1 MHTNKV
7 FDRANSN
14 TVNLLFWMLAYLL
27 FDPPLLTSVKRETE
41 ATFQGGSMDTKHLM
55 EGCPLLESMFYEV
68 LRLVNGALSV
78 RKVVAATEIGGK
90 ILQPGNKVLFPFRQL
105 HFNKEVWGEDPSRF
119 EPERFMKNKSLASDI
134 SYRPFGGGVSKC
146 PGRHMAKIEI
156 MGFIALLLNRFHV
169 GLSTFPELGL
179 RGNPQTFPKLDGSK
193 PSTGITG
200 PVDNMDIF
208 IEVTE
213 AAG

>member
-1 MHTNKV
+1 MSN
-7 FDRANSN
+7 RANSN

-27 FDPPLLTSVKRETE
+27 FDRALLTSVKRETE
-41 ATFQGGSMDTKHLM
+41 ATFQGGRMDPKLLLA
-55 EGCPLLESMFYEV
+55 GCPLLESMFHEV

-90 ILQPGNKVLFPFRQL
+90 ILQPGNKVLIPFRQL
-105 HFNKEVWGEDPSRF
+105 HFNKEVWGEDPSQF
-119 EPERFMKNKSLASDI
+119 EPERFMKNRGLSSHI

-146 PGRHMAKIEI
+146 PGRHMSKIEV
-156 MGFIALLLNRFHV
+156 MGFIALLLNRFDV
-169 GLSTFPELGL
+169 ELTTFPELGL
-179 RGNPQTFPKLDGSK
+179 RGSPQPFPKLDGSK

-200 PVDNMDIF
+200 PVDSMDLF

-213 AAG
+213 AAL